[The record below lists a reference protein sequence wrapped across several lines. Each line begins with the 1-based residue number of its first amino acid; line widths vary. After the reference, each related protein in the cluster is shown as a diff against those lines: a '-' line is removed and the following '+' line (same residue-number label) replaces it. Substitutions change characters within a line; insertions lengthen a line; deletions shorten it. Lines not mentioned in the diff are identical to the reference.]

1 MILKT
6 QTNTSKYDI
15 MEIELTIC
23 SLYNEN
29 EKDNSMKI
37 LPVYILCYRCRI
49 LEISR
54 REKI

>member
-1 MILKT
+1 
-6 QTNTSKYDI
+6 

-29 EKDNSMKI
+29 EKDNSMEI
-37 LPVYILCYRCRI
+37 LRVYILCYRYRI